1 MARVGPCLRF
11 SGLRV
16 RVAGS
21 AAASLS
27 LRGTFAWGR
36 AFASLARV
44 DANSLRRLL
53 DAVRAGS
60 VSTDDALSELRE
72 LPFRSLGFAHADTHR
87 HLRSGFPEVI
97 FGTGKTPEQITTLLR
112 ELGGQA
118 APVMATR
125 ITPDVAQLVVAAL
138 PDVRYLEVPR
148 LLVRGPTPAANAGRG
163 PIAVLTAGTSD
174 IPVAEEAAVTAE
186 LAGNQV
192 TRVFDVG
199 VAGLHRLL
207 AHRATVEAAE
217 VVVVAAGMDGVLPT
231 VVAGLFSRPVIAVP
245 TSVGYGASFGGV
257 AALLTMLNSCAAGV
271 AVVNIDNGFG
281 AGRLA
286 ALLNRVRSP

>member
-1 MARVGPCLRF
+1 MAGDGGGPE
-11 SGLRV
+11 SGA
-16 RVAGS
+16 AGYWR
-21 AAASLS
+21 L
-27 LRGTFAWGR
+27 GTATHGNFADR
-36 AFASLARV
+36 PCFASLPGV

-53 DAVRAGS
+53 EEVAKGTLSA
-60 VSTDDALSELRE
+60 DDALQELRE

-97 FGTGKTPEQITTLLR
+97 LGTGKTPEQIVALLG
-112 ELGGQA
+112 ELGGHE
-118 APVMATR
+118 APVLATR
-125 ITPDVAQLVVAAL
+125 ITPEVARVALGAF
-138 PDVRYLEVPR
+138 PDARYLDVPR
-148 LLVRGPTPAANAGRG
+148 LLVRGATPAPEAGRG
-163 PIAVLTAGTSD
+163 MIVVLTAGTSD

-186 LAGNQV
+186 LAANRV
-192 TRVFDVG
+192 ERVFDVG
-199 VAGLHRLL
+199 VAGIHRLL

-217 VVVVAAGMDGVLPT
+217 IVIVVAGMDGVLPT

-286 ALLNRVRSP
+286 ALLNRVRPG